1 MMLRDVIWILLGYL
15 SGSVL
20 FARLWGSILGRDVT
34 AQSADRNPGAANA
47 FIQGGLFMGVM
58 TLVGDVLKGA
68 LPVALYVRT
77 CQEAP
82 GLVPLALV
90 LAAPV
95 CGHVWP
101 CWYGFRGGKGIA
113 TTFGCLLGLAA
124 LTPRPFIILASCFI
138 GLSCV
143 VRVSPNYHRTLIAY
157 AAALVLMVAR
167 GCVPGVSLGFLLMSA
182 MMSYRM
188 CVSPEAK
195 PQCRLSL
202 PWLPGTLRKRNS

>member
-1 MMLRDVIWILLGYL
+1 MMLRDVLWILLGYL

-20 FARLWGSILGRDVT
+20 FARLWGSVLGRDVT
-34 AQSADRNPGAANA
+34 ARAEDRNPGAANA
-47 FIQGGLFMGVM
+47 FIQGGFFMGVM

-68 LPVALYVRT
+68 IPVALYVQGL
-77 CQEAP
+77 QEMP
-82 GLVPLALV
+82 GLIPMALV

-113 TTFGCLLGLAA
+113 ATFGCLLGLLP
-124 LTPRPFIILASCFI
+124 LTPRPFAILACCFI

-157 AAALVLMVAR
+157 AAALVLMAVR
-167 GCVPGVSLGFLLMSA
+167 GVFPGVALGFLLMTG
-182 MMSYRM
+182 MMAYRM
-188 CVSPEAK
+188 HVSPEAR
-195 PQCRLSL
+195 PQCRFSL
-202 PWLPGTLRKRNS
+202 PWLPGTLRKRSS